1 MSLGFQ
7 VMGILRNTHVYIS
20 IYTHTYIYTYIHTH
34 THINDNPIRQLS
46 FCDGTQPLSLRLQH
60 KAFFLTPARL
70 SFPDTQGMEEGLGS
84 RV

>member
-1 MSLGFQ
+1 MYQ
-7 VMGILRNTHVYIS
+7 YIY
-20 IYTHTYIYTYIHTH
+20 IHTYIHTYTH

-60 KAFFLTPARL
+60 KAFFLTSARL